1 MSREQKIG
9 DRLRRLRGKR
19 TLDEVADALG
29 VTRQAIS
36 YYESG
41 QRTPKDKMK
50 IVIAKYYG
58 TTVQDIFFAD

>member
-9 DRLRRLRGKR
+9 SRLRRLRGKR
-19 TLDEVADALG
+19 TLDEVAAALG